1 MKVKIISL
9 ALAAAIGLSACHSG
23 GVSNNQATTVSSN
36 KLTTMAKP
44 AAGGGQQGGISSFL
58 LQSIFGTFAMG
69 TLGFPGT
76 WAASLISSV
85 IFSWLPTQES
95 QTTVMLKEINE
106 KLTVVLDGLKTNLN
120 LTASV
125 QEITAAVYTLLTQ
138 QGITD
143 SFTKFDDA
151 ITYVNSEYKSYT
163 DNNIFDSNE
172 SGDQYSMYQY
182 AQKHCDDIA
191 VSTILESAGDSKPDN
206 QYKLFYSTFINSDST
221 VGVASTYQK
230 VINAKTAYK
239 SAVVATLPKNND
251 FIKYIN
257 EYNFDITYYRWKTAG
272 NFQKLYAMQFAQIA
286 YHYACGNKI
295 TFTNL
300 GNLPAKSG
308 ESGFE
313 SGIELLNS
321 KYSSDFQQ
329 LESNMATYMPLISNS
344 EIYTMLTTKFSKTLL
359 NSTSFNS
366 NANET
371 GNCSLSNLAFNSYTN
386 NGQTSGMIDLQAI
399 CIATKTGSES
409 NVKYESAT
417 IALEIPYHSSNNTSI
432 DRLGQS
438 NIKYDRATKNSSSS
452 VSTDALDSSDIS
464 DIFNLKPE
472 MAFNGTYWA
481 NKESMNLLAPS
492 WKDPETTRDSA
503 YRFYSGFSVTPT
515 NGVQFYSDKYTDSN
529 PATQA
534 EKDYKQFDSDF
545 SYGNYVPPYDFS
557 SFTTNSNLI
566 QRYQYTT
573 GGDRYWGN
581 AVENPWDMIV
591 GWEYWM
597 LGDYHGKTFAIKLV
611 FQHVAL
617 TNNWWNNVTT
627 SWANRI
633 TAQAIGEYCL
643 TSNCSRKD
651 DGSGDNDTKTTLT
664 WTDGT
669 QVVFDETGGDDMTGL
684 GDSSYLYKTTAAGS
698 INK

>member
-9 ALAAAIGLSACHSG
+9 TLAAAIGLSACHSG

-76 WAASLISSV
+76 WAASLISSM

-191 VSTILESAGDSKPDN
+191 VSTILESTGDSKPDN

-251 FIKYIN
+251 FMKYIN

-272 NFQKLYAMQFAQIA
+272 NFQKLYA
-286 YHYACGNKI
+286 
-295 TFTNL
+295 T
-300 GNLPAKSG
+300 
-308 ESGFE
+308 
-313 SGIELLNS
+313 
-321 KYSSDFQQ
+321 
-329 LESNMATYMPLISNS
+329 
-344 EIYTMLTTKFSKTLL
+344 
-359 NSTSFNS
+359 
-366 NANET
+366 
-371 GNCSLSNLAFNSYTN
+371 
-386 NGQTSGMIDLQAI
+386 GQTHI
-399 CIATKTGSES
+399 KSE
-409 NVKYESAT
+409 
-417 IALEIPYHSSNNTSI
+417 L
-432 DRLGQS
+432 
-438 NIKYDRATKNSSSS
+438 
-452 VSTDALDSSDIS
+452 
-464 DIFNLKPE
+464 
-472 MAFNGTYWA
+472 
-481 NKESMNLLAPS
+481 
-492 WKDPETTRDSA
+492 
-503 YRFYSGFSVTPT
+503 RF
-515 NGVQFYSDKYTDSN
+515 
-529 PATQA
+529 
-534 EKDYKQFDSDF
+534 
-545 SYGNYVPPYDFS
+545 
-557 SFTTNSNLI
+557 
-566 QRYQYTT
+566 
-573 GGDRYWGN
+573 
-581 AVENPWDMIV
+581 
-591 GWEYWM
+591 
-597 LGDYHGKTFAIKLV
+597 
-611 FQHVAL
+611 
-617 TNNWWNNVTT
+617 
-627 SWANRI
+627 
-633 TAQAIGEYCL
+633 
-643 TSNCSRKD
+643 
-651 DGSGDNDTKTTLT
+651 
-664 WTDGT
+664 
-669 QVVFDETGGDDMTGL
+669 
-684 GDSSYLYKTTAAGS
+684 
-698 INK
+698 